1 MIEGTRAFKGGWQS
15 PRLGFTLIEL
25 LVVIAIIAILI
36 GLLVPAVQK
45 VRASAD
51 ALRCQNNLKQMALA
65 CNNHLA
71 THKFFPTG
79 GWGWFWI
86 GAPGRGYGKAQPGGW
101 LYNILA
107 YCEKKDLRDLGLS
120 KTGAAFNSDMSTLL
134 QTPVPLFACPARR
147 LPGPYPNAYGYTY
160 KTGDGNNKV
169 ITVSAKLMA
178 RTDYAGNSGS
188 TGTIQ
193 VGEGP
198 SNFVNGD
205 DPKWWNTNYSSGEKC
220 NGILYQRSTV
230 RIKHITRGTSN
241 VYLIGERY
249 MNPNNYY
256 NGTDGADNEAMYVGF
271 DNDIYRASTST
282 PLYDKKGISYD
293 DRWGSNH
300 PAGIFMSY
308 CDGSVR
314 MIEYGVNAA
323 VFKQGGNRD
332 MRNN

>member
-1 MIEGTRAFKGGWQS
+1 
-15 PRLGFTLIEL
+15 LIEL

-86 GAPGRGYGKAQPGGW
+86 GTPGRGYGKAQTGGW

-120 KTGAAFNSDMSTLL
+120 KTGTDFRNDMITLL
-134 QTPVPLFACPARR
+134 QTPVPLYACPARR
-147 LPGPYPNAYGYTY
+147 LPGPYPNSFSYSF
-160 KTGDGNNKV
+160 KSGDGAQKV
-169 ITVSAKLMA
+169 VTVTAKVMA
-178 RTDYAGNSGS
+178 RTDYAANAGS
-188 TGTIQ
+188 TGTIEC
-193 VGEGP
+193 GEGP
-198 SNFVNGD
+198 GSLTAGD
-205 DPKWWNTNYSSGEKC
+205 NPTFWNSGSYKAGEMC
-220 NGILYQRSTV
+220 NGIIYQRSTV

-256 NGTDGADNEAMYVGF
+256 NGQDPSDNEAMYVGF
-271 DNDIYRASTST
+271 DNDIYRASTAT
-282 PLYDKKGISYD
+282 PLYDKKGVSYH

-300 PAGIFMSY
+300 PAGIYMSY

-314 MIEYGVNAA
+314 SIEYSVNPA